1 MAARISVWAYPW
13 DIADEGVNVALD
25 WLRDAGF
32 DAIELCPNYHAISTF
47 SPRNR
52 KRSIFYSEQGAVY
65 FPARADR
72 YDRIKPKVYEE
83 PEVVSAYAAVSG
95 AIGARGMQLNAW
107 VIGMFQP
114 WIARAYPDTAIE
126 NAFGHRS
133 YAQTCPASPD
143 VQTYLAALL
152 VDLCDQF
159 SIASISL
166 ESVGHPGF
174 AYGWVRERIL
184 ISLGAWTRF
193 MAGLCFCTNCMA
205 AARAHGVDA
214 PGVRRS
220 VADEL
225 RTRLDASPDDPSD
238 EDVAA
243 LVQQRADADEMF
255 RGYLEA
261 REQTASGIVQRI
273 RHELRHTDVRTGVQA
288 VSAGWAPSGLRLS
301 DLLDTVGEV
310 LLPDPTDEPEEAAAQ
325 VELARGAERDI
336 QLAVSQT
343 GAASARP
350 NGPAFEERVAR
361 IADLG
366 VDRVMIYN
374 FALLTPDTLRHIGGL
389 LRARLG

>member
-1 MAARISVWAYPW
+1 
-13 DIADEGVNVALD
+13 
-25 WLRDAGF
+25 
-32 DAIELCPNYHAISTF
+32 
-47 SPRNR
+47 
-52 KRSIFYSEQGAVY
+52 
-65 FPARADR
+65 
-72 YDRIKPKVYEE
+72 
-83 PEVVSAYAAVSG
+83 
-95 AIGARGMQLNAW
+95 
-107 VIGMFQP
+107 
-114 WIARAYPDTAIE
+114 
-126 NAFGHRS
+126 
-133 YAQTCPASPD
+133 
-143 VQTYLAALL
+143 
-152 VDLCDQF
+152 
-159 SIASISL
+159 
-166 ESVGHPGF
+166 
-174 AYGWVRERIL
+174 
-184 ISLGAWTRF
+184 